1 MEKKNFVAAMGIN
14 LMPDCT
20 SKIWQKCFYVYK
32 TQLRKKFILFIL
44 SLPLVGPEMFENH
57 KE

>member
-1 MEKKNFVAAMGIN
+1 MEKKEFCCCNGNQFDARLYKQN
-14 LMPDCT
+14 LAKMLLCLQDT
-20 SKIWQKCFYVYK
+20 DDEK
-32 TQLRKKFILFIL
+32 FIL